1 MAHSLKTE
9 WPGRAAAL
17 ALAVVLAG
25 LAQAGS
31 ESSVELA
38 FTRRGEPVAVLD
50 LAALRRAVEPAQVR
64 VLEPYEDGEATFDAL
79 PLVDVLDAVHGR
91 GWRDEEELLFTCRD
105 GYQPTVPVAR
115 VLSHRAWLAF
125 DRVDAEGFAI
135 RKRESGSLK
144 RVELGPFYLVWEN
157 LEDAQI
163 RLESDYGWPY
173 QLVGIDLIR
182 SADHFPKLAPPAGA
196 SEPVRAG
203 FAAYRVHCSKCHKL
217 NGEGGN
223 LGPELNAPGRPL
235 ADRDPAW
242 LRAWIEEPERI
253 RPNTRMEPLNPKLP
267 DRERVVEEIIAYLH
281 AMVGTKPAPGAR

>member
-1 MAHSLKTE
+1 M
-9 WPGRAAAL
+9 
-17 ALAVVLAG
+17 AG
-25 LAQAGS
+25 LAQADS
-31 ESSVELA
+31 EPSAELA

-79 PLVDVLDAVHGR
+79 PLVDVLDAVYGR

-115 VLSHRAWLAF
+115 ALSHRAWLAF

-182 SADHFPKLAPPAGA
+182 SADRFPKLAPPTGA

-203 FAAYRVHCSKCHKL
+203 FAAYRVHCSKCHML

-223 LGPELNAPGRPL
+223 VGPELNAPARPL
-235 ADRDPAW
+235 ADRDSAW
-242 LRAWIEEPERI
+242 LRAWIAEPESI
-253 RPNTRMEPLNPKLP
+253 RPDTRMEPLNAKLP

-281 AMVGTKPAPGAR
+281 AMVGAKPAPEAR